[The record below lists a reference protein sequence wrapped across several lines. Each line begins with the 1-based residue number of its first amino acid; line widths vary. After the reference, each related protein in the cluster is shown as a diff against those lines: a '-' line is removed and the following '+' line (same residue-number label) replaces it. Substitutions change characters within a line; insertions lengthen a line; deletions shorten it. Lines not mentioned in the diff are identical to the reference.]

1 MPQQIQ
7 TTTVLVTQ
15 RALALWEIASVL
27 ISCFIA
33 EWVVLSLFGRNRWLV
48 AVPISFAFI
57 LMIASH
63 RSYGEGFRQMGFR
76 LDNFVTAVRVL
87 ILPTLVAVIVILV
100 VGWLMRDGHSSTQL
114 LRPRFL
120 LTPLWALFQQYAL
133 QGYINRRAQIV
144 FGKGAK
150 SILLVALLFSVVH
163 FPNPTL
169 SVLTLVGGLVWAA
182 VYQRHPNLFALAA
195 SHTIASLTVAL
206 ALPPDVINSLRV
218 GFKYFG

>member
-7 TTTVLVTQ
+7 TTTVLVSQ

-48 AVPISFAFI
+48 AVPISFAFV

-144 FGKGAK
+144 FGKGAQ
-150 SILLVALLFSVVH
+150 SVLLVALLF
-163 FPNPTL
+163 
-169 SVLTLVGGLVWAA
+169 TLVGGLVWAA

-195 SHTIASLTVAL
+195 SHTIASITVAL